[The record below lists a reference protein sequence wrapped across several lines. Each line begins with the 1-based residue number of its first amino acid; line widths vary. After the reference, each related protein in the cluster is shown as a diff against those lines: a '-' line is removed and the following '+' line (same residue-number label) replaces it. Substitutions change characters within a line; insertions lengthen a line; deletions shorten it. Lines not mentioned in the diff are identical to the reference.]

1 MSAGDTDPAAI
12 KPVPAPWTVKA
23 EAWWFITSLGHR
35 TEQGETLPIS
45 YFPTQETQLYKISME
60 QGAFRG
66 GRGSITLI
74 RYSESPVG
82 PFEELAI
89 APGEFANPY
98 QKPSHRVTR
107 AYVSSMKA
115 LVSGRHNWGLPRELA
130 QFSFTPSLEYPDAT
144 EVRIFP
150 AISPTEFA
158 PEACFAALIKPVSW
172 LPAIPTNLS
181 HFSRVTLC
189 QPPLEATSDSA
200 APGLVAIPRWH
211 LLDCSESSG
220 RAKPFRCEG
229 LLPPQEEAPNPD
241 PQAPKTATT
250 KRMADGVA
258 FPDVEPYSIGI
269 HWTEMSMTL
278 PLAVPLATL

>member
-1 MSAGDTDPAAI
+1 MRICHLVTAFTNDIGHI
-12 KPVPAPWTVKA
+12 Q
-23 EAWWFITSLGHR
+23 AWWFITSLGHR
-35 TEQGETLPIS
+35 PEQGETLPIS
-45 YFPTQETQLYKISME
+45 YFPTQETQLYKASME

-107 AYVSSMKA
+107 AYVSSMEA
-115 LVSGRHNWGLPRELA
+115 LINGRQNWGLPRELA
-130 QFSFTPSLEYPDAT
+130 QFSFTPSLDYRDAT

-158 PEACFAALIKPVSW
+158 SEACFAALIKPVSW
-172 LPAIPTNLS
+172 LPTIPTSLS
-181 HFSRVTLC
+181 HFPRVTLC

-200 APGLVAIPRWH
+200 APGLGAIPRWH

-220 RAKPFRCEG
+220 RTKLFRCEG
-229 LLPPQEEAPNPD
+229 LLPPQEEAPNSD
-241 PQAPKTATT
+241 PQASKTTT
-250 KRMADGVA
+250 KKRMADGVA
-258 FPDVEPYSIGI
+258 FPDVDPYSIGI
-269 HWTEMSMTL
+269 HWTEMTMTL
-278 PLAVPLATL
+278 PRAVPLATL